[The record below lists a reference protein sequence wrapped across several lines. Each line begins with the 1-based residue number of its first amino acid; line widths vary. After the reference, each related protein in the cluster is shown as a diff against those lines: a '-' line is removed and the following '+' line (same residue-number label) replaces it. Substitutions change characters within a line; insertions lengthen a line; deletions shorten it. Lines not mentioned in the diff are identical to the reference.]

1 MQRTVA
7 GRWVFSDLTPVTPPR
22 LGVHLETEKGVPL
35 QIENFGTLMT
45 QVSFCELN
53 YDGVRMHAVP

>member
-1 MQRTVA
+1 MEHTVVDRSTFF
-7 GRWVFSDLTPVTPPR
+7 GLTPAAIVPR
-22 LGVHLETEKGVPL
+22 TCSKTEKGVPL

-53 YDGVRMHAVP
+53 YDGVRMDAVP